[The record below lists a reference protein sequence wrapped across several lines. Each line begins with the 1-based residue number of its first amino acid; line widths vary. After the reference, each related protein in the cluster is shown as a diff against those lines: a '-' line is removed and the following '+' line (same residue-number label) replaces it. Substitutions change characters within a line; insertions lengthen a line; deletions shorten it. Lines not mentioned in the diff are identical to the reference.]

1 MLVELVNSILIC
13 TMQVTTR
20 WHGVRVVKALNTCL
34 VSSRRGSPVNRLAV
48 TATYGN
54 DLVQHNCP
62 GKRCAA
68 KSCRQMYSIY
78 LYDIYFI
85 LYIYICVCVHGSNR
99 PKETEHIVES
109 AKASQ
114 LPVGFRSS
122 HCQKMSNLIA
132 MASNLLVMASI
143 LTIVKLCFEVQ

>member
-1 MLVELVNSILIC
+1 MEMTWFNTIARVSAVQQSLADKCIQYIYMIYIL
-13 TMQVTTR
+13 
-20 WHGVRVVKALNTCL
+20 
-34 VSSRRGSPVNRLAV
+34 
-48 TATYGN
+48 Y
-54 DLVQHNCP
+54 
-62 GKRCAA
+62 
-68 KSCRQMYSIY
+68 
-78 LYDIYFI
+78 
-85 LYIYICVCVHGSNR
+85 YIYICVCVHGSNR